1 MRPFIVA
8 NWKMHGLKAD
18 MNEVKAIDSAAAKF
32 DHIDVGIGLPAT
44 LIHLAAQNAGHA
56 QIGAQDCHQ
65 AQQGAHTGCLSAAM
79 LSEAGASFSIVG
91 HSERRA
97 DQAETSRLIAQK
109 ARSLQNASM
118 GAILCIGEDLA
129 TRQSGTALDFVAGQL
144 VESLALADDTSLSP
158 ERLTIAYEPIWA
170 IGTGHVPELTDIAA
184 MHSKLRSQLVSSF
197 GPAGDAIRILYGGSV
212 KASNA
217 KDILALKNV
226 NGALVGG
233 ASLKAESFV
242 PIIAAA

>member
-1 MRPFIVA
+1 MRPYIVA
-8 NWKMHGLKAD
+8 NWKMHGLMAD
-18 MNEVKAIDSAAAKF
+18 INEVMAIDSAAAKF
-32 DHIDVGIGLPAT
+32 DHVDVGIGLPAT
-44 LIHLAAQNAGHA
+44 LIHTASEQVKNSE
-56 QIGAQDCHQ
+56 IGAQDCHQ
-65 AQQGAHTGCLSAAM
+65 AEQGAHTGCLSTAM
-79 LSEAGASFSIVG
+79 LSEAGAAFSIIG

-97 DQAETSRLIAQK
+97 DHAETSRLIAQK
-109 ARSLQNASM
+109 ALTLQNASM

-129 TRQSGTALDFVAGQL
+129 TRQSGAALDFVAGQL

-170 IGTGHVPELTDIAA
+170 IGTGHVPALTDIAA
-184 MHSKLRSQLVSSF
+184 MHSKLRDQLMASF
-197 GPAGDAIRILYGGSV
+197 GPTGDAIRILYGGSV

-217 KDILALKNV
+217 EDILALENV